1 MSWEQY
7 LFLIIYIL
15 LCFSAYTLKC
25 FDCPLESAGTCTQS
39 QCPASNYQCAAIRT
53 VAYAGGSKLSDITRQ
68 SCVLPEECLSG
79 SINFGVA
86 RTVIN
91 STCCATDLCNNQTAT
106 DISNTGPNGNKCFTC
121 DVNQCKETLNCE
133 GSEDHCIKV
142 SVTQGSVRITVK
154 GCVSKAFCLQSSS
167 TIGSTGTDISC
178 CQGDYCNSSISTRA
192 GLLLLV
198 APLIY
203 FIVFF

>member
-1 MSWEQY
+1 MN
-7 LFLIIYIL
+7 LFVLIFGIVL
-15 LCFSAYTLKC
+15 LPKAYTLKC
-25 FDCPLESAGTCTQS
+25 FDCSFGRAGTCTEN
-39 QCPASNYQCAAIRT
+39 QCPASNYQCAAIRI
-53 VAYAGGSKLSDITRQ
+53 VAYAGGSQLSDITGQ
-68 SCVLPEECLSG
+68 SCVLPEDCLSG
-79 SINFGVA
+79 SVNFGVA

-106 DISNTGPNGNKCFTC
+106 GISDLVPNGKKCFTC
-121 DVNQCKETLNCE
+121 NEQMNQCKETLNCE
-133 GSEDHCIKV
+133 GSEDHCIKA
-142 SVTQGSVRITVK
+142 SVTQGSVKTTMK

-167 TIGSTGTDISC
+167 TIGSIGTDISC

-192 GLLLLV
+192 GVLLLV